1 MKESRL
7 PVPTVGFID
16 SYCEGYRNLFGDVRN
31 FESFKQLH
39 VGILSEL
46 PRKTLP
52 EIAKLVGLKD
62 GQSLH
67 HFLRDGT
74 WQVEQ
79 VRGRRLEATRQQ
91 ISKRAMTLCIDETG
105 DAKKGTT
112 TDYVAK
118 QYIGKLGQTS
128 NGIVSVNAYGV
139 VDGIT
144 YPLHF
149 KVFKPRSR
157 LKAGDEYKTKPQ
169 LAVEIIEEV
178 KALGFPI
185 AQVVADSLYGESS
198 TFLGALARLKLP
210 FIVAIR
216 SNHGVWL
223 PPEQEVYSEAWTSYD
238 QPLAEKPTER
248 RYIREIIFGKRRAT
262 RYYEITKGSS
272 EAPNQADTWQIM
284 TNLSGE
290 IQSQVALLYTL
301 RTWIE
306 YSFKQVKHELGWSDY
321 RLTDYQS
328 IERWWELVMSAYF
341 LVSLHADTFKAQ
353 SPSSADATTEE
364 AALHSP
370 FETHLYWEA
379 GKTWKSAL
387 NNLRLLL
394 LPYCCW
400 GWLEPWLQVF
410 PIPGLKRGFFRLMD
424 WMDTFQSASIP
435 AAKAA

>member
-1 MKESRL
+1 MKELRL
-7 PVPTVGFID
+7 PVATVGFID
-16 SYCEGYRNLFGDVRN
+16 GYSDRYRNLFGDVRN
-31 FESFKQLH
+31 FECFKQLH

-67 HFLRDGT
+67 HFLRDGI
-74 WQVEQ
+74 WSDESVQ
-79 VRGRRLEATRQQ
+79 GRRLEITRQQ
-91 ISKRAMTLCIDETG
+91 TGKRAMTLCIDETG

-118 QYIGKLGQTS
+118 QYIGKLGKTD
-128 NGIVSVNAYGV
+128 NGIVSVHAYGV

-144 YPLHF
+144 YPLLF
-149 KVFKPRSR
+149 KVFKPSSR

-169 LAVEIIEEV
+169 LAVEIIEEL
-178 KALGFPI
+178 KALGFNI

-198 TFLGALARLKLP
+198 TFLGALATMELP

-223 PPEQEVYSEAWTSYD
+223 PPEQEVYSEAWISYD

-248 RYIREIIFGKRRAT
+248 RYIREIIFGERRST

-272 EAPNQADTWQIM
+272 EEPNQADTWQIM

-328 IERWWELVMSAYF
+328 IERWWELVMSAYL

-353 SPSSADATTEE
+353 AQSSTDSPAEE
-364 AALHSP
+364 PRQPTP
-370 FETHLYWEA
+370 FEAHRHWER
-379 GKTWKSAL
+379 GETWKSAL

-394 LPYCCW
+394 QPYCCW
-400 GWLEPWLQVF
+400 GRIEPWLDVF
-410 PIPGLKRGFFRLMD
+410 PIPGLKRGFSRLMN
-424 WMDTFQSASIP
+424 WIDTFQSASIP
-435 AAKAA
+435 EARAA

>member
-7 PVPTVGFID
+7 PVATVGFID
-16 SYCEGYRNLFGDVRN
+16 SYCDRYRNLFGDVRN

-52 EIAKLVGLKD
+52 EIAKFVGLKD

-74 WQVEQ
+74 WSVEQ

-91 ISKRAMTLCIDETG
+91 VGDRAMTLCINETG
-105 DAKKGTT
+105 DAKKGTS

-118 QYIGKLGQTS
+118 QYLGNLGQTD
-128 NGIVSVNAYGV
+128 NGMVSVNAYGV

-169 LAVEIIEEV
+169 LAVEIIEAV
-178 KALGFPI
+178 KALGFNI

-198 TFLGALARLKLP
+198 TFLGALARMKLP

-248 RYIREIIFGKRRAT
+248 RYIREIIFGERRST
-262 RYYEITKGSS
+262 RYYEITKGST
-272 EAPNQADTWQIM
+272 EEPNQAETWQIM

-306 YSFKQVKHELGWSDY
+306 YS
-321 RLTDYQS
+321 
-328 IERWWELVMSAYF
+328 
-341 LVSLHADTFKAQ
+341 
-353 SPSSADATTEE
+353 
-364 AALHSP
+364 
-370 FETHLYWEA
+370 
-379 GKTWKSAL
+379 
-387 NNLRLLL
+387 
-394 LPYCCW
+394 
-400 GWLEPWLQVF
+400 
-410 PIPGLKRGFFRLMD
+410 
-424 WMDTFQSASIP
+424 
-435 AAKAA
+435 

>member
-1 MKESRL
+1 MNKLRL
-7 PVPTVGFID
+7 PVATVGFID
-16 SYCEGYRNLFGDVRN
+16 GYCDRYRNLFGDVRN

-39 VGILSEL
+39 VGILSDL

-52 EIAKLVGLKD
+52 EIAKVVGLKD

-79 VRGRRLEATRQQ
+79 LRGRRLEMTRQQ
-91 ISKRAMTLCIDETG
+91 IGKQAMTLCIDETG

-118 QYIGKLGQTS
+118 QYIGNLGQTD

-144 YPLHF
+144 YPLLF
-149 KVFKPRSR
+149 KVFKPQSR
-157 LKAGDEYKTKPQ
+157 LKAGDLYKTKPQ
-169 LAVEIIEEV
+169 LAVEIIQELN
-178 KALGFPI
+178 AMGFNI

-198 TFLGALARLKLP
+198 TFLGALATMELP

-248 RYIREIIFGKRRAT
+248 RYIREIIFGERRTT
-262 RYYEITKGSS
+262 RYYEITKGST
-272 EAPNQADTWQIM
+272 EDPKQADTWQIM

-328 IERWWELVMSAYF
+328 IERWWELVMSAYL

-353 SPSSADATTEE
+353 AQSSAAELRQPT
-364 AALHSP
+364 P
-370 FETHLYWEA
+370 FEAHRHWEV
-379 GKTWKSAL
+379 GDSWKGAL

-394 LPYCCW
+394 QPYCCW
-400 GWLEPWLQVF
+400 GRLEPWIEVF
-410 PIPGLKRGFFRLMD
+410 PIPGLRRGFSKLMD
-424 WMDTFQSASIP
+424 WIDTFQSVPIP
-435 AAKAA
+435 EAKAA